1 MQRAGT
7 ITPVNSR
14 VVIGGGLGVTACVA
28 VAGSGVRVGEL
39 DEAARICR
47 VAEAARRG
55 VGEAVGNGCANTP
68 VGLIETAGVVVP
80 WQPLASKV
88 KVSKLATSLLVMR
101 GNRLWVYLDRL
112 DKRAMGW

>member
-1 MQRAGT
+1 M
-7 ITPVNSR
+7 
-14 VVIGGGLGVTACVA
+14 
-28 VAGSGVRVGEL
+28 
-39 DEAARICR
+39 
-47 VAEAARRG
+47 
-55 VGEAVGNGCANTP
+55 
-68 VGLIETAGVVVP
+68 TAGVVVP